1 MLRAFHVI
9 TIKPNAMPNSSLEP
23 ELPDLPAVVTKTK
36 RPWAV
41 EIIWIIPI
49 IAILVGLNLAYQT
62 LADRGP
68 TITIAFKSGEGL
80 EAGKTVVKFKGINIG
95 LVQNL
100 VLSEDHQYVIATV
113 QLNQDAHNF
122 TSDNSR
128 FWIVRPRIS
137 TSGVSGISTLL
148 SGPFIA
154 AELGTSPTKRDHF
167 VALDVPPIMTAGMAG
182 REFILKAPTLGSH
195 DIGTQVYFRRLTVG
209 EVVAYDLDKDGK
221 DISIK
226 VFIHAPYDKY
236 VTSDTRF
243 WNASGIDVTIGAT
256 GIQIQ
261 TESLV
266 SVLVGGIAFETL
278 QYNGNSTIR
287 LDTDTQHAEAATTAS
302 AIAPNHQANAQSIF
316 PLFQTRNLAMR
327 QPESIT
333 QRFTIDFKQSVR
345 GLSIGAPVEFRGVY
359 VGEVVS
365 IGLAFNPKTFEVV
378 QPVEIV
384 MYPELLQAR
393 SLITGEMIPL
403 PKTTLE
409 LVNRTKAFIDRGL
422 RAQLRNGSL
431 LTGQQY
437 IGIDFFPDAPK
448 YNFDIAK
455 SPLVMQAVPSLFD
468 NLEQSVASLIVNANK
483 MVKRLEVQVLPELS
497 QTLAHVKAVTASD
510 SPLQTDLRDSLR
522 EITKAAGSIKNLS
535 NMLDQQPQ
543 SLIFGKPQEQSK

>member
-1 MLRAFHVI
+1 
-9 TIKPNAMPNSSLEP
+9 MPNSSQEP
-23 ELPDLPAVVTKTK
+23 VLADLPTVVAK
-36 RPWAV
+36 RKKPWAL

-49 IAILVGLNLAYQT
+49 LAILFGLNLAYQT
-62 LADRGP
+62 VEDRGP

-80 EAGKTVVKFKGINIG
+80 EAGKTVVKYKGITIG
-95 LVQNL
+95 LVRSL

-113 QLNQDAHNF
+113 QLNKDAKNF
-122 TSDNSR
+122 TNEDSR

-154 AELGTSPTKRDHF
+154 AELGSDTTKREHF
-167 VALDVPPIMTAGMAG
+167 IALDIPPVMTSGLAG
-182 REFILKAPTLGSH
+182 REFILKSPTLGSH
-195 DIGTQVYFRRLTVG
+195 DIGTQVYYRRLTVG
-209 EVVAYDLDKDGK
+209 EVVAYELDKDGK

-243 WNASGIDVTIGAT
+243 WNASGIDVTIGAN
-256 GIQIQ
+256 GIQVQ
-261 TESLV
+261 TESLI

-278 QYNGNSTIR
+278 HQTGSSAVR
-287 LDTDTQHAEAATTAS
+287 LDTGIAQADSTTTAS
-302 AIAPNHQANAQSIF
+302 ARAPRHESAAQSVF

-333 QRFTIDFKQSVR
+333 QRFVIDFKQSVQ
-345 GLSIGAPVEFRGVY
+345 GLSVGAPVQFRGVF

-384 MYPELLQAR
+384 LYPERLQAR
-393 SLITGEMIPL
+393 SMITGEMIPV
-403 PKTTLE
+403 PKTE
-409 LVNRTKAFIDRGL
+409 LDLVKQTKTFVDRGL

-437 IGIDFFPDAPK
+437 IGIDLYPNAPK
-448 YNFDIAK
+448 YNFDITK
-455 SPLVMQAVPSLFD
+455 SPLVMQAVPSLFE
-468 NLEQSVASLIVNANK
+468 NLEESVASLVVNANK
-483 MVKRLEVQVLPELS
+483 MVKKLDVHVIPELS
-497 QTLAHVKAVTASD
+497 QTLANVKAVTASD
-510 SPLQTDLRDSLR
+510 SPLQTDLRDALR
-522 EITKAAGSIKNLS
+522 EITKAADSIKNLS
-535 NMLDQQPQ
+535 DMLDQQPQ